1 MGAHPPSARDHPWA
15 LSDSKDAYF
24 LGNSKA
30 VWVTG
35 GERLCLYED
44 AYLKGTV
51 KTYPQALTRTLMSR
65 ANKAWQASTAEWTAS
80 LVNTL
85 GLPLRSTGVTTIKTR
100 IGRWGDHWKK
110 KKKKVSQVLK
120 CVCVSLSFHSPTQR
134 LTSAARL
141 RILRNLGVSDP
152 VLVRISILARV
163 LSSYLK
169 IYMCIRVETWSCV
182 FVLKILGMTISH

>member
-1 MGAHPPSARDHPWA
+1 MSNRRGEAVSLWGCTP
-15 LSDSKDAYF
+15 K
-24 LGNSKA
+24 GNSQDLP
-30 VWVTG
+30 TG
-35 GERLCLYED
+35 THQNTDVPCQQSLAGKHSWMNCLPGEYTGP
-44 AYLKGTV
+44 A
-51 KTYPQALTRTLMSR
+51 PQEHRCDYHQDKDWKVGR
-65 ANKAWQASTAEWTAS
+65 S
-80 LVNTL
+80 L
-85 GLPLRSTGVTTIKTR
+85 
-100 IGRWGDHWKK
+100 KK

-134 LTSAARL
+134 LTSAAHL

-152 VLVRISILARV
+152 VLVRISVLARV